1 MATSHRLPTI
11 QQLRCFV
18 AVAQEMSF
26 RRAATRLGMSQPPL
40 SRQIKEL
47 ENVLGFRLLDRS
59 THHVSLTA
67 AGEVFVEDS
76 RRILNMLESS
86 IAGLSDADDQL
97 SRQIKIGLSFMFDF
111 TAFPVL
117 KDMLD
122 QLGGLVLLQREY
134 GASRNLASLV
144 VSGELDVAII
154 GAYRDTPSTIERLQI
169 FTETIR
175 VSLPAHHPAAQKD
188 SLAFEDFDDLP
199 LFWFSKNENPHY
211 AEIFEQVFAHYEYR
225 PPRLR
230 EPDDHVQLLSRIGA
244 GEGATFLPTLRTSV
258 RHPNVVYRSLVPEI
272 ADQLQI
278 PIYVIWRDQGAR
290 PEVRHLIEAFKRYA
304 SG

>member
-1 MATSHRLPTI
+1 MASSHRLPTI

-26 RRAATRLGMSQPPL
+26 RRAASRLGMSQPPL

-47 ENVLGFRLLDRS
+47 ENLLGLRLLDRS

-67 AGEVFVEDS
+67 AGEVFVEDA
-76 RRILNMLESS
+76 RRILEALEKS
-86 IAGLSDADDQL
+86 IAGIGDAENQL
-97 SRQIKIGLSFMFDF
+97 DRQVKIGLSFMFDF
-111 TAFPVL
+111 TALPIL
-117 KDMLD
+117 IDMMD
-122 QLGGLVLLQREY
+122 RMGDSVVIQREY

-144 VSGELDVAII
+144 DSGELDVAII
-154 GAYRDTPSTIERLQI
+154 GAYRDTPTSIDRLQI

-175 VSLPAHHPAAQKD
+175 VSLPAHHPAAQKETVTF
-188 SLAFEDFDDLP
+188 ADFDDLP
-199 LFWFSKNENPHY
+199 LFWFTKTENPHY
-211 AEIFEQVFAHYEYR
+211 AEIFEQVFVRHQYR

-258 RHPNVVYRSLVPEI
+258 RHPNVVYCALAPEI
-272 ADQLQI
+272 SDALQI

-290 PEVRHLIEAFKRYA
+290 PEVRRLIEEFKRHTIT
-304 SG
+304 

>member
-1 MATSHRLPTI
+1 MAISPRLPTI

-26 RRAATRLGMSQPPL
+26 RRAAARLGMSQPPL

-86 IAGLSDADDQL
+86 ITGISNNEDQL

-111 TAFPVL
+111 TGLPIL
-117 KDMLD
+117 KDLMD
-122 QLGGLVLLQREY
+122 QMDDSVLLQREY
-134 GASRNLASLV
+134 GASRNLVSLV
-144 VSGELDVAII
+144 NSGELDLAII

-188 SLAFEDFDDLP
+188 ALDFEDFDDLP
-199 LFWFSKNENPHY
+199 LFWFSKNENPQY
-211 AEIFEQVFAHYEYR
+211 AEIFEHVFAQYEYR

-244 GEGATFLPTLRTSV
+244 GEGTTFLPTLRTSV
-258 RHPNVVYRSLVPEI
+258 RHHNVVYRPLTPQIS
-272 ADQLQI
+272 DQLQI

-290 PEVRHLIEAFKRYA
+290 PEVRHLIEEFKRYTA
-304 SG
+304 G

>member
-1 MATSHRLPTI
+1 MAPSPRLPTI

-76 RRILNMLESS
+76 RRILNMLASS
-86 IAGLSDADDQL
+86 IAGIGDAEDEL
-97 SRQIKIGLSFMFDF
+97 GRQVKVGLSFMFDF
-111 TAFPVL
+111 TALPILREV
-117 KDMLD
+117 LD
-122 QLGGLVLLQREY
+122 QMGDSVVIQREY

-144 VSGELDVAII
+144 DSGELDVAII
-154 GAYRDTPSTIERLQI
+154 GAYRDTPESIERLQI

-175 VSLPAHHPAAQKD
+175 VALPAHHPAAQKD
-188 SLAFEDFDDLP
+188 SVTFKDFENLP

-211 AEIFEQVFAHYEYR
+211 AEIFEQVFAKHGYR

-258 RHPNVVYRSLVPEI
+258 RHPNVVYRSLVPGI
-272 ADQLQI
+272 CDQLQV
-278 PIYVIWRDQGAR
+278 PIYVIWRDRGAR
-290 PEVRHLIEAFKRYA
+290 PEVRHLIEGFKRHT

>member
-1 MATSHRLPTI
+1 MVTSHRLPTI

-26 RRAATRLGMSQPPL
+26 RRAATHLGMSQPPL

-47 ENVLGFRLLDRS
+47 ENVLGVRLLDRS

-67 AGEVFVEDS
+67 AGEVFVEDA
-76 RRILNMLESS
+76 RRIINMLESS
-86 IAGLSDADDQL
+86 IAGMSDAEDRL

-111 TAFPVL
+111 TALPIM

-122 QLGGLVLLQREY
+122 KIGDSVVIQREY

-144 VSGELDVAII
+144 DSGELDAAII
-154 GAYRDTPSTIERLQI
+154 GAYLDTPNSIDRLQI

-188 SLAFEDFDDLP
+188 HVTFKDFDDLP

-211 AEIFEQVFAHYEYR
+211 ADIFEQVFAHHQYR

-258 RHPNVVYRSLVPEI
+258 RHTNVVYRALTPEI
-272 ADQLQI
+272 SDQLQI

-290 PEVRHLIEAFKRYA
+290 PEVRRMIEEFKRHTP
-304 SG
+304 G

>member
-1 MATSHRLPTI
+1 MATSPHLPTI
-11 QQLRCFV
+11 RQLRCFV

-26 RRAATRLGMSQPPL
+26 RRAAARLGMSQPPL

-86 IAGLSDADDQL
+86 IAGISDAEDQL

-111 TAFPVL
+111 TALPIL
-117 KDMLD
+117 KDMMD
-122 QLGGLVLLQREY
+122 QMDDSVLLQREY
-134 GASRNLASLV
+134 GASRNLVSLV
-144 VSGELDVAII
+144 DSGELDVAII
-154 GAYRDTPSTIERLQI
+154 GAYRDTPNSIERLQI
-169 FTETIR
+169 FTDTIR
-175 VSLPAHHPAAQKD
+175 ASLPAHHPAAQKD
-188 SLAFEDFDDLP
+188 ALAFEDFDDLP
-199 LFWFSKNENPHY
+199 LFWFSKTENPHY
-211 AEIFEQVFAHYEYR
+211 AEIFEQVFAHHQYR

-230 EPDDHVQLLSRIGA
+230 EPDDHVLLLSRIGA

-258 RHPNVVYRSLVPEI
+258 RHPNVVYRSLAPEI
-272 ADQLQI
+272 SDQLQI
-278 PIYVIWRDQGAR
+278 PIYVIWRDHDAR
-290 PEVRHLIEAFKRYA
+290 PEVRQMIEEFKRYTA
-304 SG
+304 G